1 MTFGLGKKTRL
12 ASFLSIVTESACGT
26 MRQFGDWSI
35 TCPEPKELR
44 TPIEGLKRRLP
55 GLPLSSAANHDSTS
69 PAPSHTLP
77 EQRPTYFGLSNPPG
91 QQCPPPII
99 PVEPAE
105 PPAPHLPRFRALVLF
120 RRLSSAHL
128 HPGVMQASENLTAAD
143 VCSASSAPTCSQL
156 DEYSVRTPYEF
167 PDRSVHRTGMRT
179 HRIVPGVIDPHN
191 RQILGILFKA
201 MEQTR

>member
-1 MTFGLGKKTRL
+1 M
-12 ASFLSIVTESACGT
+12 SESAGSECVSMSGGVSLSHR
-26 MRQFGDWSI
+26 RQ
-35 TCPEPKELR
+35 
-44 TPIEGLKRRLP
+44 RLSASVRP
-55 GLPLSSAANHDSTS
+55 SAADGIVAS
-69 PAPSHTLP
+69 PKSATQCQCTRPAMPSAD
-77 EQRPTYFGLSNPPG
+77 NP
-91 QQCPPPII
+91 I
-99 PVEPAE
+99 EPAE
-105 PPAPHLPRFRALVLF
+105 PPAPHLSRFPALALF
-120 RRLSSAHL
+120 RRLTSAHL

-143 VCSASSAPTCSQL
+143 VSSASTAPTCSQL

>member
-69 PAPSHTLP
+69 PAPSHH
-77 EQRPTYFGLSNPPG
+77 PP
-91 QQCPPPII
+91 
-99 PVEPAE
+99 
-105 PPAPHLPRFRALVLF
+105 R
-120 RRLSSAHL
+120 
-128 HPGVMQASENLTAAD
+128 T
-143 VCSASSAPTCSQL
+143 
-156 DEYSVRTPYEF
+156 TPYLLRLIQSTR
-167 PDRSVHRTGMRT
+167 P
-179 HRIVPGVIDPHN
+179 
-191 RQILGILFKA
+191 A
-201 MEQTR
+201 MPSADNPRRAR

>member
-1 MTFGLGKKTRL
+1 VESSHHPAYSRSCSMTFGLGKKTRL

-128 HPGVMQASENLTAAD
+128 HPGVMQASKNLHKSSHWSRHEPEPRAKLRRRKSSTARLN
-143 VCSASSAPTCSQL
+143 SPGASQ
-156 DEYSVRTPYEF
+156 
-167 PDRSVHRTGMRT
+167 
-179 HRIVPGVIDPHN
+179 
-191 RQILGILFKA
+191 
-201 MEQTR
+201 